1 MLPIAICD
9 DEPMHRQRTAA
20 VLQEKIAGYAPAFR
34 LFASSA
40 ELLNAVETE
49 GYAPRIA
56 VLDIQMQEMDG
67 ISLARELNQ
76 KLPQCAVIFLTAFL
90 SLATEVYEAKHV
102 YFIVKSQLEA
112 RIERAVELALKQAE
126 EDLLLLYRCGTV
138 QRGRCQPGGPVPGAG
153 SAPHQ
158 SQNGTVRGL
167 GAGGPGDAAAGAA
180 PGAVRPVSSEL
191 LGQSAPYHGHGT
203 RGVRPLGWNP
213 KSPSAG
219 RSGTRRGCRC
229 TVFGH
234 RSCGK
239 ISRILR
245 PDIPRRGQI
254 CHNAIPRRTVKKT
267 SLKMSVTEQ
276 RGMCARGQD
285 PFAFNQHV
293 FQTFSTRCA
302 PPALPCKEPG
312 RWRLCGNDGVVKT
325 PSRVRPLQSRSD
337 PLLSPRT
344 RVIGCSHRRPNGLGL
359 WRRGRRAGG

>member
-20 VLQEKIAGYAPAFR
+20 VLQEKIAGYAPALR

-67 ISLARELNQ
+67 ISLARELNRR
-76 KLPQCAVIFLTAFL
+76 LPQCAVIFLTAFL

-126 EDLLLLYRCGTV
+126 EDPLLLYRCGTV
-138 QRGRCQPGGPVPGAG
+138 QRAVASREVLVSGAG

-158 SQNGTVRGL
+158 SQSGAVRGL

-203 RGVRPLGWNP
+203 HGVRPLGWDPNP
-213 KSPSAG
+213 HQPDIPGPSAG
-219 RSGTRRGCRC
+219 AGVPFLDTGAAGKFLGQHRTIWQEHSAKDFASYESYKRAGILYVFPPFITARMGQKIGRR
-229 TVFGH
+229 
-234 RSCGK
+234 
-239 ISRILR
+239 
-245 PDIPRRGQI
+245 P
-254 CHNAIPRRTVKKT
+254 
-267 SLKMSVTEQ
+267 
-276 RGMCARGQD
+276 
-285 PFAFNQHV
+285 
-293 FQTFSTRCA
+293 QTQ
-302 PPALPCKEPG
+302 
-312 RWRLCGNDGVVKT
+312 LCGAA
-325 PSRVRPLQSRSD
+325 
-337 PLLSPRT
+337 
-344 RVIGCSHRRPNGLGL
+344 LGF
-359 WRRGRRAGG
+359 